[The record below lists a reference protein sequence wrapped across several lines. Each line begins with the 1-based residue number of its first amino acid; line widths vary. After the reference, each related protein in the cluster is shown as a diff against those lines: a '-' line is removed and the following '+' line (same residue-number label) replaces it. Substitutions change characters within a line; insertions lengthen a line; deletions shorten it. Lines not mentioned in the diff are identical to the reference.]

1 MADQK
6 KIDKASKK
14 ISTIYTKGITDIVKS
29 IIDNRKGL
37 TNKEFTSS
45 LIAIDMK
52 EVVKSKLANINKEY
66 ISAHV
71 QVLKDV
77 KPPVK

>member
-29 IIDNRKGL
+29 IIDNRKGQEDFEVDEEG
-37 TNKEFTSS
+37 NGKWIIRNIKTS
-45 LIAIDMK
+45 L
-52 EVVKSKLANINKEY
+52 N
-66 ISAHV
+66 
-71 QVLKDV
+71 
-77 KPPVK
+77 